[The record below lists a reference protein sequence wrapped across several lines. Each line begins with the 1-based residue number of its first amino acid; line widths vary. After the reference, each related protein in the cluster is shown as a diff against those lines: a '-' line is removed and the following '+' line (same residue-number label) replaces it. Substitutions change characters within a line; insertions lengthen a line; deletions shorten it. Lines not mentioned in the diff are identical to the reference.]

1 MAERKFFHD
10 SVISLPRD
18 GAHAPLGLVV
28 QACDQTRMAEPMR
41 LHFSFAPPDGW
52 EQGLAA
58 RIAAGETV
66 APDLLAAAFKERA
79 PEIAQLARWLEEAG
93 FRILETRDDGL
104 YAEAPADLVARALE
118 VEIVRVTR
126 DGRTHNAARTVPS
139 LPARLAAH
147 LQGIGGLQPFLRAHR
162 HNRRRTPKSDN
173 RATLTGPVTG
183 LARQSAERKFAPPYL
198 VGEILK
204 AYQADGLGVS
214 GAGQTIAILIDTFPE
229 DSDLAAF
236 WKANGIAADP
246 AWIEKINVGGGSLP
260 APEGEETLD
269 AEWTSGI
276 APGAKIRIYASG
288 SLSFVDL
295 DRALDRIL
303 ADLAAEPGLRQ
314 LSISLGLGE
323 TYLGGPG
330 GEMATQHQKYL
341 RLAAAGVNVFV
352 SSGDAGSNPDQT
364 GHASDGPTQT
374 EYGASDPYVIGVGGT
389 TLVMASDGTVSSET
403 GWTDS
408 GGGQSHYF
416 PRPGW
421 QTGKTVP
428 AGTKRLVPD
437 VAATADPEDGA
448 FLVLAGKV
456 VQIGGT
462 SWSAPVWAG
471 FSALINEARLKAGKT
486 ALPFLNPLL
495 YPLAGSDAFRDILA
509 GSNGQYAAK
518 AGYDMVTGLG
528 VPNLKALL
536 AALVATGDA
545 AGKGAGKGKKKAAKP
560 AKDGKTEKKAKGGG
574 KKKG

>member
-10 SVISLPRD
+10 SIVALPNE

-28 QACDQTRMAEPMR
+28 HACDKARLAEPMR
-41 LHFSFAPPDGW
+41 LHFAFVPPKGL
-52 EQGLAA
+52 EENLAA
-58 RIAAGETV
+58 RIAAGEAV
-66 APDLLAAAFKERA
+66 APETLAAGWKDVG
-79 PEIAQLARWLEEAG
+79 PEIARLARWLKTAG
-93 FRILETRDDGL
+93 FQILETRDDGI
-104 YAEAPADLVARALE
+104 YAEAPADVVARALE

-139 LPARLAAH
+139 LPAELATRLGA
-147 LQGIGGLQPFLRAHR
+147 IGGLQPFLRAHR
-162 HNRRRTPKSDN
+162 HNRRRTPKGDN
-173 RATLTGPVTG
+173 RASLADPVIG
-183 LARQSAERKFAPPYL
+183 LVRQSTQQKFAPPYL

-204 AYQADGLGVS
+204 AYQADDLNVT

-236 WKANGIAADP
+236 WKANKIAVDP
-246 AWIEKINVGGGSLP
+246 ARIEKINVGGGSLP

-295 DRALDRIL
+295 DRALDRII
-303 ADLAAEPGLRQ
+303 ADLAAETGLRQ
-314 LSISLGLGE
+314 LSVSLGLGE

-330 GEMATQHQKYL
+330 GEMATQHQKFL

-374 EYGASDPYVIGVGGT
+374 EYAASDPYVVSVGGT
-389 TLVMASDGTVSSET
+389 TLVMAADGSVDTET

-408 GGGQSHYF
+408 GGGQSRYF
-416 PRPGW
+416 SRPTW
-421 QTGKTVP
+421 QAGKALP
-428 AGTKRLVPD
+428 AGSKRLVPD
-437 VAATADPEDGA
+437 VAAAADPEDGA

-462 SWSAPVWAG
+462 SWSAPIWAG
-471 FSALINEARLKAGKT
+471 FSALINEARLKAGKD
-486 ALPFLNPLL
+486 ALTFLNPLL
-495 YPLAGSDAFRDILA
+495 YPLAGRDAFRDIVA
-509 GSNGQYAAK
+509 GSNGQYQAQ

-528 VPNLKALL
+528 VPDVKALL
-536 AALVATGDA
+536 TALVAAGDKAGKRGRKKA
-545 AGKGAGKGKKKAAKP
+545 AGKAE
-560 AKDGKTEKKAKGGG
+560 KDGRKEKKAKGAG